1 MEKPLAAPP
10 SSPYDNTLKN
20 VAVLQLQINK
30 EYIIGDG
37 SDDDFRNLTEFLKF
51 FSRKVGAYNS
61 NEVRVRIKKDLTFE
75 GGFFNFPFLCVFT
88 GDGAEDTYRHKI
100 TFSKGCVVNQVI
112 FKNLALEITGE
123 NLMISYKMLS
133 VDSCKIINNKNA
145 DYQYTFYSNIGYISF
160 YNCVFEGS
168 NNKLMNIA
176 SSGYGNMLNNKSG
189 NVEISINQGGT
200 MLLQERANTALNIS
214 VNIAKNTLT
223 NQGICYEITN

>member
-1 MEKPLAAPP
+1 MEKPLAVPP

-88 GDGAEDTYRHKI
+88 GDGAEDTYRYKI

-133 VDSCKIINNKNA
+133 IDSCKIINIPFILILVTYPFIIA
-145 DYQYTFYSNIGYISF
+145 FLRGAIIS
-160 YNCVFEGS
+160 
-168 NNKLMNIA
+168 L
-176 SSGYGNMLNNKSG
+176 
-189 NVEISINQGGT
+189 
-200 MLLQERANTALNIS
+200 
-214 VNIAKNTLT
+214 
-223 NQGICYEITN
+223 

>member
-1 MEKPLAAPP
+1 M
-10 SSPYDNTLKN
+10 
-20 VAVLQLQINK
+20 
-30 EYIIGDG
+30 
-37 SDDDFRNLTEFLKF
+37 
-51 FSRKVGAYNS
+51 
-61 NEVRVRIKKDLTFE
+61 
-75 GGFFNFPFLCVFT
+75 CVFT
-88 GDGAEDTYRHKI
+88 GDGAEDTYRYKI

-133 VDSCKIINNKNA
+133 IDSCKIINNKNA